1 MPDAVIQPLEVFILD
16 ANFNRLTGSI
26 PYDSLVW
33 HRRYYGVGEFQMQV
47 RSSLYDPSWCYVYA
61 DDRPETGIIQKVE
74 FDDTTEGPANG
85 EDTII
90 ISGFFLEE
98 LLNRLVFLVEESETE
113 EIEHT
118 EIIPKPIRGSFPTPT
133 YYQDENGDYY
143 VKFNGDQWNNCMT
156 GEGYRYEW
164 DPEFFDSLT
173 EADVQPGEGMYQQVI
188 HYGPGIWP
196 GGKSFDWVTNM
207 WSTSYSYVSEDG
219 KLTIIN
225 GRDNVSGV
233 YDIVGDPSSGS
244 VLYKDADGSVK
255 WVNGAVESFDDTYR
269 RKMQRWEFAKT
280 KEGAEIDANGNV
292 VIRWTEYREVEGPW
306 MLRTDLDDVST
317 PQDNVQWILKMTQK
331 VFQGNFIYDKVG
343 FTGET
348 KTLTPSLTKIGD
360 FFYQELQ
367 TVEASLRVMYHFE
380 SNQMIFQLWRGLDRT
395 QDNGGQTPVETASLS
410 ATPMAVSVLSDASVL
425 PDGYTELEYIQST
438 EGGGQYIDTGFKP
451 NQDTR
456 VVCDFAFG
464 GSSSGLPTVFG
475 AWNAVNTSSF
485 IYVTR
490 ANISSGVSF
499 YAYQSVADSIAKQY
513 NVKYTIDANK
523 NVWQFDGQSLAT
535 FPSSSFQCSYD
546 MYLFM
551 YNNGGSPDNPNSI
564 RVYSCQIYDNGAQVR
579 GFVPAKRDSD
589 GAVGMYDTIGGTFYG
604 NSGTG
609 TFVEGPVVSVADSL
623 TYQPNGGE
631 GSMDPTPGYVG
642 DAVVVEANAFT
653 RDGYA
658 FRTWNTQANGGGTDY
673 APLSEYTLTAGAD
686 VLYAQWD
693 EVPEPPQP
701 VPEGAGAP
709 WAVFSDTWGT
719 LYGYK
724 ASHDESNYR
733 NKCYVLY
740 EYDEPVWDADGNV
753 AIDKE
758 PVIEQGDT
766 GFAEITGY
774 TYTTS
779 TKHKRG
785 YLTVRLDDDREDAE
799 IWSDQRSASPDFM
812 DGVEFGTYESE
823 EDVPEYGFTE
833 ADFEAWVE
841 SLKTDA
847 ETLLKTSYCD
857 VDNLDTG
864 TISTLRYFYD
874 FDLGDKVDI
883 AVEAIGMSKTARIT
897 EVEEVYESGSA
908 DIRLTMGE
916 ELLSTS
922 KKSLLI

>member
-98 LLNRLVFLVEESETE
+98 LFNRLVFLVEESETE

-118 EIIPKPIRGSFPTPT
+118 EITPKPTHGSFPTPT

-143 VKFNGDQWNNCMT
+143 VKYNGGQWNNCMT

-164 DPEFFDSLT
+164 DPDFFDSLT
-173 EADVQPGEGMYQQVI
+173 EADVQPGEGIYQNVI

-196 GGKSFDWVTNM
+196 GGESFDWVTNM

-225 GRDNVSGV
+225 GRDNIVGE
-233 YDIVGDPSSGS
+233 YEIVGDPSSGNI
-244 VLYKDADGSVK
+244 LYKDTDGSVK

-280 KEGAEIDANGNV
+280 KEGAEIDDNGNV

-331 VFQGNFIYDKVG
+331 IFQGNFIYDKVG

-348 KTLTPSLTKIGD
+348 KTITPSLTKIGD
-360 FFYQELQ
+360 FFFHELQ

-395 QDNGGQTPVETASLS
+395 QDGGGQTPVETSAPALMSAAALS
-410 ATPMAVSVLSDASVL
+410 SAPVL
-425 PDGYTELEYIQST
+425 PDGYTELEYIQSSGT
-438 EGGGQYIDTGFKP
+438 QCIDTGFKP
-451 NQDTR
+451 DQDTR
-456 VVCDFAFG
+456 LVMDVQILGSMPTHQWIYGTRRASKSQSFG
-464 GSSSGLPTVFG
+464 FFWNQANEMFG
-475 AWNAVNTSSF
+475 ACYGSGQEDIDSSVEMTDRLQ
-485 IYVTR
+485 IDH
-490 ANISSGVSF
+490 NKGSVSF
-499 YAYQSVADSIAKQY
+499 NGTTY
-513 NVKYTIDANK
+513 
-523 NVWQFDGQSLAT
+523 T
-535 FPSSSFQCSYD
+535 FPADTFTAPVS
-546 MYLFM
+546 LTLLAR
-551 YNNGGSPDNPNSI
+551 NTNGKI
-564 RVYSCQIYDNGAQVR
+564 ECFTKCKLYSCQIYDNGAQVR

-589 GAVGMYDTIGGTFYG
+589 GAVGMYDTVGHSFYA
-604 NSGTG
+604 NAGTG
-609 TFVEGPVVSVADSL
+609 TFEAGPIVQYADSL
-623 TYQPNGGE
+623 TYMPNGGE
-631 GSMDPTPGYVG
+631 GSMDPTTGHVG
-642 DAVVVEANAFT
+642 DSVTVSANGFT
-653 RDGYA
+653 YA
-658 FRTWNTQANGGGTDY
+658 NHTFVTWNTEADGSGVDY
-673 APLSEYTLTAGAD
+673 APLSQYVLTAGAD
-686 VLYAQWD
+686 VLYAQWE
-693 EVPEPPQP
+693 EVSPGPEPIPGG
-701 VPEGAGAP
+701 VGAP

-753 AIDKE
+753 AVDKE
-758 PVIEQGDT
+758 PVIEKGDT
-766 GFAEITGY
+766 GFPEITGY

-779 TKHKRG
+779 TEHKRG

-812 DGVEFGTYESE
+812 EGVEFGTYESE

>member
-1 MPDAVIQPLEVFILD
+1 MADAVIQPLEVFILD
-16 ANFNRLTGSI
+16 ANFKRLTGSI

-74 FDDTTEGPANG
+74 YDDTTEGPRNG

-98 LLNRLVFLVEESETE
+98 LLNRFVFLVEESETE

-118 EIIPKPIRGSFPTPT
+118 KITPKPTRGNFPDPT

-143 VKFNGDQWNNCMT
+143 VKFNGGQWNNCMT

-173 EADVQPGEGMYQQVI
+173 EADVQPGEGMYQQTFI
-188 HYGPGIWP
+188 YGDG
-196 GGKSFDWVTNM
+196 SRWVSNM
-207 WSTSYSYVSEDG
+207 WSTLYSYVSEDG
-219 KLTIIN
+219 KLTIVN
-225 GRDNVSGV
+225 RRDDYIGE
-233 YDIVGDPSSGS
+233 YEIVGDPSSGNI
-244 VLYKDADGSVK
+244 LYKDTDGSVK

-269 RKMQRWEFAKT
+269 RKMQRWEYART
-280 KEGAEIDANGNV
+280 KEGAEIDDNGNV

-331 VFQGNFIYDKVG
+331 IFQGNFIYDKVG

-360 FFYQELQ
+360 FFFQELQ

-395 QDNGGQTPVETASLS
+395 QDNGGQTPVETA
-410 ATPMAVSVLSDASVL
+410 TPMVMYVSALSSAPVL
-425 PDGYTELEYIQST
+425 PDGYTELEYIESSGT
-438 EGGGQYIDTGFKP
+438 QYIDTLYKP
-451 NQDTR
+451 NGQTYVEMDAKIIAVGSYPTLFGTR
-456 VVCDFAFG
+456 NNNSDYFWLYNSGNGSESTVFTITVKEKKLTVRAPQFDRMTFSIGGGYGYA
-464 GSSSGLPTVFG
+464 GSSSTEADTSGLDCPYNLYLLSVNRNDVPNY
-475 AWNAVNTSSF
+475 NASARLYSTS
-485 IYVTR
+485 ITE
-490 ANISSGVSF
+490 GE
-499 YAYQSVADSIAKQY
+499 
-513 NVKYTIDANK
+513 T
-523 NVWQFDGQSLAT
+523 
-535 FPSSSFQCSYD
+535 P
-546 MYLFM
+546 
-551 YNNGGSPDNPNSI
+551 I
-564 RVYSCQIYDNGAQVR
+564 RN
-579 GFVPAKRDSD
+579 FVPCKRDSD
-589 GAVGMYDTIGGTFYG
+589 GAVGLYDTIGQSFYG

-609 TFVEGPVVSVADSL
+609 AFTAGPVVVFADSL
-623 TYQPNGGE
+623 LYDANGGT
-631 GSMDPTPGYVG
+631 GSMDPT
-642 DAVVVEANAFT
+642 E
-653 RDGYA
+653 
-658 FRTWNTQANGGGTDY
+658 
-673 APLSEYTLTAGAD
+673 
-686 VLYAQWD
+686 D
-693 EVPEPPQP
+693 EEPPGPTP
-701 VPEGAGAP
+701 VTGGAP

-753 AIDKE
+753 AINKE
-758 PVIEQGDT
+758 PVIEEGDT
-766 GFAEITGY
+766 GFPEITGY

-779 TKHKRG
+779 TEHKRG

-823 EDVPEYGFTE
+823 EDVPEYDFTE

-857 VDNLDTG
+857 VDNLETG
-864 TISTLRYFYD
+864 AMSTLRYFYD

>member
-1 MPDAVIQPLEVFILD
+1 MTDAVIQPLEVFILD

-26 PYDSLVW
+26 PYDSLIW

-74 FDDTTEGPANG
+74 YDDTTEGPANG

-98 LLNRLVFLVEESETE
+98 MLNRLVFLVEESETE

-118 EIIPKPIRGSFPTPT
+118 EIIPKPTRGSFPTPT

-143 VKFNGDQWNNCMT
+143 VKYNGGQWNNCMT

-173 EADVQPGEGMYQQVI
+173 EADVQPGEGI
-188 HYGPGIWP
+188 HQATFTYGDGTTWTSNIW
-196 GGKSFDWVTNM
+196 S
-207 WSTSYSYVSEDG
+207 SSYSYVSEDG

-233 YDIVGDPSSGS
+233 YDIVGDPSSGNI
-244 VLYKDADGSVK
+244 LYKDADGSVK

-269 RKMQRWEFAKT
+269 RKMQRWEYART
-280 KEGAEIDANGNV
+280 KDGAVIDANGNV

-331 VFQGNFIYDKVG
+331 IFQGSFIYDKVG

-360 FFYQELQ
+360 FFFQELQ

-395 QDNGGQTPVETASLS
+395 QDNGGQTPVETSAPMAAS
-410 ATPMAVSVLSDASVL
+410 ATPVLMSAQSVTVL
-425 PDGYTELEYIQST
+425 PDGYTELESIGTDGSS
-438 EGGGQYIDTGFKP
+438 YIDTGFKP
-451 NQDTR
+451 NQNTR
-456 VVCDFAFG
+456 VLAKLSGPSDRMATWYFASRDSVNHNAFGFMLTTYYRADYGNNATPMNDVPFYPTQPIEVDRDKNVTKINGETVQTYAATTFSGANSMWIAGMNQG
-464 GSSSGLPTVFG
+464 GSSSSICVDGVTFYYVQVF
-475 AWNAVNTSSF
+475 
-485 IYVTR
+485 
-490 ANISSGVSF
+490 
-499 YAYQSVADSIAKQY
+499 
-513 NVKYTIDANK
+513 
-523 NVWQFDGQSLAT
+523 
-535 FPSSSFQCSYD
+535 
-546 MYLFM
+546 
-551 YNNGGSPDNPNSI
+551 
-564 RVYSCQIYDNGAQVR
+564 DNGTMVR
-579 GFVPAKRDSD
+579 DYVPAKRDSD
-589 GAVGMYDTIGGTFYG
+589 EAIGMYDRLSGTFYENQG
-604 NSGTG
+604 TGAFIAGAVVTHPAQLTYFANSEDATGSMESQFGEVGDTVIVAQNGYTNSGYNFTGWMTGQNSGT
-609 TFVEGPVVSVADSL
+609 
-623 TYQPNGGE
+623 TYQPGQQFVLTG
-631 GSMDPTPGYVG
+631 MT
-642 DAVVVEANAFT
+642 DA
-653 RDGYA
+653 
-658 FRTWNTQANGGGTDY
+658 
-673 APLSEYTLTAGAD
+673 
-686 VLYAQWD
+686 LYAQWS
-693 EVPEPPQP
+693 EEPAPPEPTPTT
-701 VPEGAGAP
+701 GGTP

>member
-1 MPDAVIQPLEVFILD
+1 MTDAVIQPLEVFILD

-26 PYDSLVW
+26 PYDSLIW

-47 RSSLYDPSWCYVYA
+47 RSSLYDPSWRYVYA

-74 FDDTTEGPANG
+74 YDDTTEGPANG

-143 VKFNGDQWNNCMT
+143 VNFNGNQWNNCMT

-188 HYGPGIWP
+188 HYGPGFWP

-233 YDIVGDPSSGS
+233 YDIVGDTSSGS
-244 VLYKDADGSVK
+244 ILYKDTDGSVK

-280 KEGAEIDANGNV
+280 REGAEIDDNGNV

-331 VFQGNFIYDKVG
+331 IFQGNFIYDKVG

-360 FFYQELQ
+360 FFFQELQ

-380 SNQMIFQLWRGLDRT
+380 SNQMIFQLWRGIDRT
-395 QDNGGQTPVETASLS
+395 QDGGGQTPVETSAPALMSAAALS
-410 ATPMAVSVLSDASVL
+410 SAPVL
-425 PDGYTELEYIQST
+425 PSGYTALEYIQSSGT
-438 EGGGQYIDTGFKP
+438 QYIDTGFKP
-451 NQDTR
+451 QGSSR
-456 VVCDFAFG
+456 CVVDVDLVEATGFMGVFG
-464 GSSSGLPTVFG
+464 GRTSNRRASFAMWQIQGGFRYDYSGNKPE
-475 AWNAVNTSSF
+475 
-485 IYVTR
+485 IYR
-490 ANISSGVSF
+490 SNSGRM
-499 YAYQSVADSIAKQY
+499 
-513 NVKYTIDANK
+513 TIDANGGR
-523 NVWQFDGQSLAT
+523 FYIDGSLAASASDST
-535 FPSSSFQCSYD
+535 FSSTGNLI
-546 MYLFM
+546 LFSVST
-551 YNNGGSPDNPNSI
+551 GDNDGAIDP
-564 RVYSCQIYDNGAQVR
+564 RMAKGKLYSCQIYDNGAQIR

-589 GAVGMYDTIGGTFYG
+589 GAVGMYDTVGQSFYTNAG
-604 NSGTG
+604 KGA
-609 TFVEGPVVSVADSL
+609 FEAGPIVQHADSL
-623 TYQPNGGE
+623 TYMPNGGE

-642 DAVVVEANAFT
+642 DAVVVEANGFT
-653 RDGYA
+653 RDGYT
-658 FRTWNTQANGGGTDY
+658 FRTWNTQADGAGTDY
-673 APLSEYTLTAGAD
+673 APLSKYTLTAGAD

-693 EVPEPPQP
+693 EVPEPPVP
-701 VPEGAGAP
+701 VPEGVGAP

-758 PVIEQGDT
+758 PVIEEGDT

-779 TKHKRG
+779 TERKRG

-812 DGVEFGTYESE
+812 DDAEFGTYESE
-823 EDVPEYGFTE
+823 EDVPEYDFTE

-847 ETLLKTSYCD
+847 EKLLKTDYCD